1 MFPVSLNYGSW
12 YRPVSGRRIRRCNPG
27 TIKEFSIEFLTNRN
41 SESRS
46 TQNFNFNLFSIKSK
60 PTSRYE
66 PVSQFK
72 GLPSAHFI
80 NRYRIL
86 AHTSIKVKLPST
98 SINASGLRSTQ
109 NLNYNLRMIKSK
121 VGISRPFRST
131 YFDSTNRKASIAQTT
146 IKVKL
151 FQKLKKGNFLCS
163 TTEATSLTRPPIKV
177 KAARVSPGSL

>member
-1 MFPVSLNYGSW
+1 MTFVGFLIM
-12 YRPVSGRRIRRCNPG
+12 VPG
-27 TIKEFSIEFLTNRN
+27 IDPSRADASDDATQEPSKNFLSNFLTNRN

-86 AHTSIKVKLPST
+86 AHISIKVKLPST

-109 NLNYNLRMIKSK
+109 NLNYNSQLIKSK
-121 VGISRPFRST
+121 VGILRTFS
-131 YFDSTNRKASIAQTT
+131 
-146 IKVKL
+146 
-151 FQKLKKGNFLCS
+151 S
-163 TTEATSLTRPPIKV
+163 TTYLNQPKS
-177 KAARVSPGSL
+177 